1 MNYVLNEEKMFADV
15 TDGIAIIINSET
27 GIYYGLNGLGTAVYE
42 NLMNGSSVAE
52 VLSALKSISGVPAD
66 IEAKLNEF
74 ISKLV
79 NYELIME
86 GPSTSAEANFDS
98 SVAAEENF
106 EMLVNEYNDAQELL
120 LADPIH
126 EVKEETGWTPEKDS
140 IGYSKEETRER
151 EKKMEEQVQLVS
163 SLSGG
168 EGQGWGCTKL
178 PKVSVIIPVYN
189 TEKYLK
195 KCLDSVCNQTLQDIE
210 IICINDCSQD
220 NCLEILKAYALS
232 DTRVRII
239 DFKENRGAGAARNA
253 GIEAAQGEYIG
264 FVDSDDFIDLDFY
277 EKLYNSGTKT
287 KANVVKGA
295 VEHTFLGGQI
305 LKM

>member
-27 GIYYGLNGLGTAVYE
+27 GIYYGLNGFGTAVYE

-52 VLSALKSISGVPAD
+52 ILSALKSISGVPAD

-151 EKKMEEQVQLVS
+151 EKKMEVQV
-163 SLSGG
+163 
-168 EGQGWGCTKL
+168 
-178 PKVSVIIPVYN
+178 
-189 TEKYLK
+189 
-195 KCLDSVCNQTLQDIE
+195 
-210 IICINDCSQD
+210 
-220 NCLEILKAYALS
+220 
-232 DTRVRII
+232 
-239 DFKENRGAGAARNA
+239 
-253 GIEAAQGEYIG
+253 
-264 FVDSDDFIDLDFY
+264 
-277 EKLYNSGTKT
+277 
-287 KANVVKGA
+287 
-295 VEHTFLGGQI
+295 
-305 LKM
+305 

>member
-1 MNYVLNEEKMFADV
+1 M
-15 TDGIAIIINSET
+15 
-27 GIYYGLNGLGTAVYE
+27 
-42 NLMNGSSVAE
+42 
-52 VLSALKSISGVPAD
+52 
-66 IEAKLNEF
+66 
-74 ISKLV
+74 
-79 NYELIME
+79 
-86 GPSTSAEANFDS
+86 
-98 SVAAEENF
+98 
-106 EMLVNEYNDAQELL
+106 
-120 LADPIH
+120 
-126 EVKEETGWTPEKDS
+126 
-140 IGYSKEETRER
+140 
-151 EKKMEEQVQLVS
+151 
-163 SLSGG
+163 
-168 EGQGWGCTKL
+168 

-189 TEKYLK
+189 TENFLR
-195 KCLDSVCNQTLQDIE
+195 KCLDSVCDQTLQDIE

-220 NCLEILKAYALS
+220 SCLEILKAYALS

-305 LKM
+305 LKCDNKEFESNNINFNSIFPSAIYQKNFLRKYNIRFLENCSWGEDRLFPVMAVYYTNSVV

>member
-1 MNYVLNEEKMFADV
+1 MNVKK
-15 TDGIAIIINSET
+15 DGRI
-27 GIYYGLNGLGTAVYE
+27 GLVSQFPLRRGGLG
-42 NLMNGSSVAE
+42 L
-52 VLSALKSISGVPAD
+52 
-66 IEAKLNEF
+66 
-74 ISKLV
+74 
-79 NYELIME
+79 
-86 GPSTSAEANFDS
+86 
-98 SVAAEENF
+98 
-106 EMLVNEYNDAQELL
+106 
-120 LADPIH
+120 
-126 EVKEETGWTPEKDS
+126 
-140 IGYSKEETRER
+140 
-151 EKKMEEQVQLVS
+151 
-163 SLSGG
+163 
-168 EGQGWGCTKL
+168 GCTKL

-295 VEHTFLGGQI
+295 VEHTF
-305 LKM
+305 